1 LAPIRSVFWS
11 REVKS
16 GLQLV
21 TLKQLRARDLS
32 PDLIEPQRLDF
43 HMLIVCESGTG
54 AHMVDFEMHACGRGT
69 LIHISPNQVHA
80 FVSDMD
86 TEATLLIFRPE
97 ILPVDFYGA
106 DSGTQPPAEYLW
118 PPTTKLD
125 KAPLDF
131 VATTIDFLTKQH
143 RTQGE
148 WAQPEVARHVAIG
161 LASLAYRTAVSSS
174 PLYRSPPQ
182 PLFLAFLTLVERFFA
197 TRRDAQWYATRLD
210 CSYRNLC
217 RICKEASG
225 ETPKTMI
232 DRRVAIEARRLLAF
246 TQDSA
251 LEIGKHLGFTEA
263 TNFVKFFQRLTGNT
277 PDVFRRQWQK

>member
-1 LAPIRSVFWS
+1 MARIRSVFWS
-11 REVKS
+11 RDVKS
-16 GLQLV
+16 GFQLV
-21 TLKQLRARDLS
+21 TLRQLRERDLR
-32 PDLIEPQRLDF
+32 PGLAEPQRLDF
-43 HMLIVCESGTG
+43 HMLILCENGVG
-54 AHMVDFEMHACGRGT
+54 AHMVDFEMHDCRRGT

-80 FVSDMD
+80 FASDID

-97 ILPVDFYGA
+97 VLPVEFYGP

-118 PPTTKLD
+118 PPATKLD
-125 KAPLDF
+125 KPSLEF
-131 VATTIDFLTKQH
+131 VTATVSFLTKQH
-143 RTQGE
+143 CSQGI
-148 WAQPEVARHVAIG
+148 WDHPEAARHVAIG

-174 PLYRSPPQ
+174 PLYQSPPQ
-182 PLFLAFLTLVERFFA
+182 PLFFAFLTIVEEFYA
-197 TRRDAQWYATRLD
+197 TRRDAQWYARRLD

-232 DRRVAIEARRLLAF
+232 DRRVAIESRRLLAF

-251 LEIGKHLGFTEA
+251 LEIGKCLGFTEA
-263 TNFVKFFQRLTGNT
+263 TNFVKFFQRLAGST